1 MVLVDTSIWIR
12 SFANP
17 PRYTGELARLG
28 DLEQIAGH
36 PLVYGEI
43 LIGDRG
49 GRNRFLQD
57 YLRYYQAQTVPHAEV
72 VELVRI
78 RRLHGRGVSWIDVH
92 LLASALVGR
101 MKLWTADENL
111 SAVAR
116 ELGLAHREPRPTL
129 VRSSRRPQNESE
141 QG

>member
-12 SFANP
+12 SFANL
-17 PRYTGELARLG
+17 PRYTGELGRLT
-28 DLEQIAGH
+28 DLEQVAGH

-49 GRNRFLQD
+49 GRGSFLRN
-57 YLRYYQAQTVPHAEV
+57 YSRYYQAQTVPHAEV

-78 RRLHGRGVSWIDVH
+78 RHLHGRGVSWIDVH

-101 MKLWTADENL
+101 MQLWTADESL
-111 SAVAR
+111 LAVAR
-116 ELGLAHREPRPTL
+116 ELGIAHQEPRPTL
-129 VRSSRRPQNESE
+129 VHSSGRSKGESE

>member
-12 SFANP
+12 SFANL
-17 PRYTGELARLG
+17 PRYTTELGRLG
-28 DLEQIAGH
+28 DLDQIAGH

-49 GRNRFLQD
+49 GRERFLRN
-57 YLRYYQAQTVPHAEV
+57 YPRYYQARTIPHVEV

-92 LLASALVGR
+92 LLASALVER
-101 MKLWTADENL
+101 MQLWTADDNL
-111 SAVAR
+111 SVVAR
-116 ELGLAHREPRPTL
+116 ELGIAHQEPRPTH
-129 VRSSRRPQNESE
+129 SSGRAKDESN

>member
-12 SFANP
+12 SFANL
-17 PRYTGELARLG
+17 PRYTGELGRLT
-28 DLEQIAGH
+28 DLDEVAGH

-49 GRNRFLQD
+49 GRASFLRN
-57 YLRYYQAQTVPHAEV
+57 YSRYYQARAIPHAEV

-78 RRLHGRGVSWIDVH
+78 RRLHGRGLSWVDVH
-92 LLASALVGR
+92 LLASALVER
-101 MKLWTADENL
+101 MPLWTADEDL
-111 SAVAR
+111 WAAAK
-116 ELGLAHREPRPTL
+116 ELGVAHQEPRPVL
-129 VRSSRRPQNESE
+129 VIPRRPERGSD

>member
-12 SFANP
+12 AFANL

-28 DLEQIAGH
+28 ELDEVAGH

-49 GRNRFLQD
+49 GRERFLRD
-57 YLRYYQAQTVPHAEV
+57 YLLYYQAQTIPHAEV

-78 RRLHGRGVSWIDVH
+78 RRLHGRGLSWIDVH
-92 LLASALVGR
+92 LLASALVER
-101 MKLWTADENL
+101 MPLWTADEDL
-111 SAVAR
+111 LAAAK
-116 ELGLAHREPRPTL
+116 ELGVAHQEPRPML
-129 VRSSRRPQNESE
+129 VFPRRPGDGSE

>member
-12 SFANP
+12 SFANL
-17 PRYTGELARLG
+17 PRYTGELARLA
-28 DLEQIAGH
+28 DLGEIAGH

-49 GRNRFLQD
+49 GRDLFLRD
-57 YLRYYQAQTVPHAEV
+57 YMHLYQARTIPHAEV

-78 RRLHGRGVSWIDVH
+78 RRLHGRGVSWIDAH
-92 LLASALVGR
+92 LLASALVER
-101 MKLWTADENL
+101 MQLWTADENL
-111 SAVAR
+111 WAAAK
-116 ELGLAHREPRPTL
+116 ELGIAHQEPRPTL
-129 VRSSRRPQNESE
+129 VHSSKRAKGESE

>member
-12 SFANP
+12 SFANLP
-17 PRYTGELARLG
+17 SYTGELARLA
-28 DLEQIAGH
+28 DLNEIAGH
-36 PLVYGEI
+36 ALVYGEI

-49 GRNRFLQD
+49 GRDRFLQD
-57 YLRYYQAQTVPHAEV
+57 YLRLYQAPTIPHAQV

-92 LLASALVGR
+92 LLASALVER
-101 MKLWTADENL
+101 MRLWTADESL
-111 SAVAR
+111 WAAAR
-116 ELGLAHREPRPTL
+116 ELGIAHQEPRPTL
-129 VRSSRRPQNESE
+129 VHSSGRAKGDSE

>member
-12 SFANP
+12 SFANL
-17 PRYTGELARLG
+17 PRYTGELARLA
-28 DLEQIAGH
+28 DLNEIAGH

-49 GRNRFLQD
+49 GRDRFLED
-57 YLRYYQAQTVPHAEV
+57 YLRLYQAQTIPHAEV

-92 LLASALVGR
+92 LLASALIEH
-101 MKLWTADENL
+101 MQLWSADEYL
-111 SAVAR
+111 MAAAKEIGVAYQ
-116 ELGLAHREPRPTL
+116 EPRPTL
-129 VRSSRRPQNESE
+129 VHGSRRAKDESE